1 MSGPGRDPNEGEELL
16 KSLGDS
22 EIAPLAL
29 EKRVSTRRSILA
41 PEYEEEYVKAR
52 RVLLD
57 ALEALRDHRSSAILV
72 GAQAIY
78 IHAGDATFGMV
89 PYTTDAD
96 IALDPRSMAQRPA
109 IEELMMVAGFRNGKQ
124 PGIWLGTD
132 NIQVDLLVPESVG
145 GSGRRAARLSGHGD
159 RTARKVDGLEAVL
172 VENQIEMISS
182 LVVGDDRRFDIRVAG
197 PAALIV
203 AKLYKIWERRDA
215 PRRLENKDAADIL
228 RLLQAISTERLVAG
242 FAKITADPI
251 QPQYPLIHLIFFSG
265 CLVNLKDSGLA
276 CCVTLLLA
284 SAILITRKR
293 QTSN

>member
-1 MSGPGRDPNEGEELL
+1 M
-16 KSLGDS
+16 
-22 EIAPLAL
+22 
-29 EKRVSTRRSILA
+29 A

-215 PRRLENKDAADIL
+215 PRRLENKDAADIF

-251 QPQYPLIHLIFFSG
+251 SATVSTNSFDFLQRLFGQSEGLGISLLRDAVTGLGDPDNAEASCVELA
-265 CLVNLKDSGLA
+265 KD
-276 CCVTLLLA
+276 LLRSARKA
-284 SAILITRKR
+284 S
-293 QTSN
+293 